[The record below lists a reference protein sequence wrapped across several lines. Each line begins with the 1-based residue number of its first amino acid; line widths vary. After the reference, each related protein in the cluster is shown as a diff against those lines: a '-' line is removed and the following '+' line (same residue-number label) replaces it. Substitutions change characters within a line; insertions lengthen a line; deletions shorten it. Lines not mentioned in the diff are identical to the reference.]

1 MSADRI
7 PQRTALVTG
16 ANGFLGS
23 EVARTLVSEGWHV
36 LALHRPGAD
45 LSTLEGV
52 DTTLI
57 DADVLDA
64 PRLSDVLP
72 NRLDAIVHCASSTS
86 LWRRMGAEQLRI
98 NVRGTR
104 SLARIAQARG
114 ARMVHISCAAAYGHH
129 SGVICPETPRT
140 GRNSPITFV
149 RSKAMAEVEIESGL
163 RSGLDAIV
171 LNPGFMM
178 GARDRKGWSRLVRL
192 VAQRRLPGVP
202 PGGATF
208 CSARTVATAAVRAI
222 GHAARGTRYLIG
234 GVNVSYGGLAREIGT
249 QLGHRR
255 FLRPVRPTVLN
266 AYARL
271 EEAMA
276 PLLGREPDVTRESVT
291 MLSGNTYCDGRA
303 AQEALQ
309 LEAVPLETM
318 VADCIDWMRA
328 NGQL

>member
-1 MSADRI
+1 MTADRI

-23 EVARTLVSEGWHV
+23 EIVRTLIDDGWHV

-45 LSTLEGV
+45 LGALDGLEA
-52 DTTLI
+52 TLI

-64 PRLSDVLP
+64 PRLSDALP
-72 NRLDAIVHCASSTS
+72 SRLHAVVHCASSTS
-86 LWRRMGAEQLRI
+86 LWRRLGPEQLRI

-104 SLARIAQARG
+104 GLARIAQSRG

-129 SGVICPETPRT
+129 SGVICPDTPRT
-140 GRNSPITFV
+140 GRNSPVTFV
-149 RSKAMAEVEIESGL
+149 RSKAMAEVEIERGL
-163 RSGLDAIV
+163 RAGLDAVV

-208 CSARTVATAAVRAI
+208 CSARTVATAATRAI
-222 GHAARGTRYLIG
+222 GHASRGARYLIG
-234 GVNVSYGGLAREIGT
+234 GVNVSYAGLAREIGT

-255 FLRPVRPTVLN
+255 FLRPVRPAVLN

-276 PLLGREPDVTRESVT
+276 PLLGREPDVTREAVT
-291 MLSGNTYCDGRA
+291 MLSGNTYCDGRL
-303 AQEALQ
+303 AQEALD
-309 LEAVPLETM
+309 LETVPLEAM
-318 VADCIDWMRA
+318 VADCIEWMRA
-328 NGQL
+328 GKLL